1 MPKYE
6 GACYCGSLRYAVT
19 GDPLNTAI
27 CHCKSC
33 QRQTGS
39 AFTVMIAVPRGSLLM
54 DGSVAT
60 YEIAGDNGAVSRRY
74 FCAKCGSPIAIDP
87 ATIPA
92 VTFLSVGSLDDTRW
106 VKPEVQLWC
115 DSAQSWVRVS
125 EGTRNFPKGYDRLAC
140 SYLQFNEQRPGRLE
154 VGDGLA
160 SGKGIAQRQQQVAS
174 LP

>member
-19 GDPLNTAI
+19 GNPLNTAI

-60 YEIAGDNGAVSRRY
+60 LIMARLVDGISARNAVRR
-74 FCAKCGSPIAIDP
+74 
-87 ATIPA
+87 
-92 VTFLSVGSLDDTRW
+92 
-106 VKPEVQLWC
+106 
-115 DSAQSWVRVS
+115 
-125 EGTRNFPKGYDRLAC
+125 
-140 SYLQFNEQRPGRLE
+140 
-154 VGDGLA
+154 
-160 SGKGIAQRQQQVAS
+160 
-174 LP
+174 

>member
-6 GACYCGSLRYAVT
+6 GACYCGSLRYAIA

-39 AFTVMIAVPRGSLLM
+39 TFSVITSVPRGSLSM
-54 DGSVAT
+54 EGSVAT
-60 YEIAGDNGAVSRRY
+60 YEITGDNGAVSRRY

-92 VTFLSVGSLDDTRW
+92 VTFLSVGTLDDTSW
-106 VKPEVQLWC
+106 VKPEVQLC
-115 DSAQSWVRVS
+115 AKALSPGSASLTRR
-125 EGTRNFPKGYDRLAC
+125 GTSRGAWPPSTQLP
-140 SYLQFNEQRPGRLE
+140 QFHDERPGRLD
-154 VGDGLA
+154 VGDGPA
-160 SGKGIAQRQQQVAS
+160 SSKGIAQRQ
-174 LP
+174 

>member
-1 MPKYE
+1 MLKHE
-6 GACYCGSLRYAVT
+6 GGCYCGSLRYAVAS
-19 GDPLNTAI
+19 DPPNTAI

-39 AFTVMIAVPRGSLLM
+39 AFSVMIAVPRGSLSM

-60 YEIAGDNGAVSRRY
+60 YEITGDNGAVSRRY

-92 VTFLSVGSLDDTRW
+92 VTFLSVGSLDDTSW

-115 DSAQSWVRVS
+115 ESAQSWVHVS
-125 EGTRNFPKGYDRLAC
+125 EGTRNFPKGMTA
-140 SYLQFNEQRPGRLE
+140 
-154 VGDGLA
+154 
-160 SGKGIAQRQQQVAS
+160 
-174 LP
+174 